1 MQHTMTDTT
10 RPPFVPQIRLYQNW
24 LAEQRG
30 LRFDSYD
37 ALWRWTTTE
46 TEAFWQSIWDYFGLQ
61 SPTPHTAVLEKNVMP
76 CASWF
81 PGAQVNYAQQV
92 FRHAGPAHA
101 AGFPAIVGCNEK
113 GRCLELSWPELRR
126 QVASLALHLMDQG
139 VKPGDR
145 VAVYLPN
152 IPETMVAFLATISI
166 GGVWSVCAPDMG
178 TNAVL
183 DRFRQ
188 IEPRVLIACDGVTYG
203 GRDFD
208 RLGVVGELRAALP
221 TVGHVIL
228 HTNLADGDI
237 ARQAALTAAAPCVSF
252 EAATARGDAAVAAF
266 EPMWLPFDHPLWIV
280 YSSGTTGMPK
290 PIVHGHG
297 GTIVVGLA
305 MKVLHN
311 DVGCSYD
318 PNSWGE
324 RYHWYSST
332 GWVMWNAQ
340 TSGLLNGTTCV
351 IYDGNPG
358 GSKDKPDWTT
368 LWRFAAVQGVS
379 FFGAGA
385 AFFANCL
392 KAGVDLST
400 CGDLSRVR
408 ALGTTGSPL
417 SEDAQNW
424 GTEQF
429 RKLHRQTQGDRFTAG
444 PPQGE
449 SAPSGGSGPREAGE
463 RGDDVGRH
471 DPAPGRPKPDQPP
484 RGATTRE
491 AAERGDDVGRHDPAP
506 GRPKPDQPPRGATT
520 REAAECGGDI
530 WWCNISGG
538 TDFAGAFIGGNRELP
553 QIPGRMQCRMIGSA
567 VESWDEQGQPVTD
580 AVGELVCTQPIPSMP
595 LYFVGD
601 VDNQRL
607 LGSYFDMYPAG
618 HGRKP
623 GGGDLDASAGA
634 VWRHGDWLRIYP
646 DGSCVIY
653 GRSDA
658 TINRHGL
665 RMGTSELYSAVE
677 ALPEV
682 MDSMVVD
689 LEYLGKESYM
699 PLFVVLREGVG
710 FDDALKARIN
720 NAIRTALS
728 PRFLPNAIFQVA
740 EIPRTLS
747 GKKQELPIK
756 KLLLG
761 QPIEKVINK
770 EAMANP
776 GCLDW
781 YVAFARERALAH
793 PG

>member
-1 MQHTMTDTT
+1 METSQDT
-10 RPPFVPQIRLYQNW
+10 PPYIPQIRLYQQW
-24 LAEQRG
+24 LAEHRG
-30 LRFDSYD
+30 LHFDGYD
-37 ALWRWTTTE
+37 ALWRWSITE
-46 TEAFWQSIWDYFGLQ
+46 LDAFWQSIWDYFDLQ
-61 SPTPHTAVLEKNVMP
+61 SPTPHTAVLAKNVMP
-76 CASWF
+76 GAPWF
-81 PGAQVNYAQQV
+81 PGARVNYTQQV
-92 FRHAGPAHA
+92 FRHVQAAHA
-101 AGFPAIVGCNEK
+101 AEFPAVIACNEK
-113 GRCLELSWPELRR
+113 GRRVELDWPELRR
-126 QVASLALHLMDQG
+126 QVAALALHLREQG
-139 VKPGDR
+139 VQPGDR
-145 VAVYLPN
+145 VAAYLPN
-152 IPETMVAFLATISI
+152 IPEAMVAFLATVSI
-166 GGVWSVCAPDMG
+166 GGVWSICAPDMG

-188 IEPRVLIACDGVTYG
+188 IEPVVLIACDGVSYG
-203 GRDFD
+203 GRDHD
-208 RLGVVGELRAALP
+208 RLGVVAELRAALP
-221 TVGHVIL
+221 TVRHVVL
-228 HTNLADGDI
+228 HANLAEGE
-237 ARQAALTAAAPCVSF
+237 AAQTAALQAAAPCTAF
-252 EAATARGDAAVAAF
+252 AAATARDAAATTAF
-266 EPMWLPFDHPLWIV
+266 EPVWLPFDHPLWIV
-280 YSSGTTGMPK
+280 YSSGTTGLPK

-297 GTIVVGLA
+297 GTLIVGLA
-305 MKVLHN
+305 LKILHN
-311 DVGCSYD
+311 DIGCSYA

-368 LWRFAAVQGVS
+368 LWRFAAGEGVT

-385 AFFANCL
+385 AFFANCR
-392 KAGVDLST
+392 KAGVDLTT
-400 CGDLSRVR
+400 CGDLSAVR

-429 RKLHRQTQGDRFTAG
+429 RRVRRALLPLPK
-444 PPQGE
+444 GE
-449 SAPSGGSGPREAGE
+449 GAGE
-463 RGDDVGRH
+463 
-471 DPAPGRPKPDQPP
+471 
-484 RGATTRE
+484 
-491 AAERGDDVGRHDPAP
+491 
-506 GRPKPDQPPRGATT
+506 
-520 REAAECGGDI
+520 DI

-553 QIPGRMQCRMIGSA
+553 QTPGRMQCRLLGCA
-567 VESWDEQGQPVTD
+567 VEAWNEQGQPVMD
-580 AVGELVCTQPIPSMP
+580 EVGELVCAQPIPSMP

-607 LGSYFDMYPAG
+607 LGSYFDSYPPG
-618 HGRKP
+618 QGRKP
-623 GGGDLDASAGA
+623 GGGDLDAGAGA
-634 VWRHGDWLRIYP
+634 VWRHGDWLRVHP

-689 LEYLGKESYM
+689 LEYLGRESYM
-699 PLFVVLREGVG
+699 PLFVVLREGVPL
-710 FDDALKARIN
+710 DEALRRRITDS
-720 NAIRTALS
+720 IKTALS
-728 PRFLPNAIFQVA
+728 PRFVPNDVFQVP

-761 QPIEKVINK
+761 QPLEKVINR

-781 YVAFARERALAH
+781 YVKFAATRPRV
-793 PG
+793 